1 MVYLTRSRTGVAVL
15 MTLGVASTAIAPLLV
30 SAPVAATVP
39 YSVAQLFPSQPSY
52 NNNNVVIPA
61 GTLLPV
67 RYDAAEKIVVAPTET
82 VPLTLTLARNVR
94 TSNGQ
99 LLIPAGSQ
107 INGRLQPVGD
117 GSQFVADT
125 LVLRNGSRLRLDAVS
140 DVVTRTQEVQPG
152 VNGDALIKGSAIGAG
167 AATILSGVLGGR
179 RITIG
184 KILAGAGAGALGGLV
199 FGKKKAEVIVIN
211 PNSDLTLTLNS
222 PLALSYQ
229 Y

>member
-1 MVYLTRSRTGVAVL
+1 MVYLARSRAGTAL
-15 MTLGVASTAIAPLLV
+15 LISLGFIATAIAPLTV
-30 SAPVAATVP
+30 SAPVTATVP

-52 NNNNVVIPA
+52 NNNVVIPT

-82 VPLTLTLARNVR
+82 VPLTLTLAKNVR
-94 TSNGQ
+94 SSNGE
-99 LLIPAGSQ
+99 LLISAGSQ
-107 INGRLQPVGD
+107 INGRLQPVND

-125 LVLRNGSRLRLDAVS
+125 LVLRNGNRLRLDATS

-167 AATILSGVLGGR
+167 AATILSGVLGNKH
-179 RITIG
+179 ITIG

-199 FGKKKAEVIVIN
+199 FGKKTAEVIVIN

-222 PLALSYQ
+222 PLTLSYQ

>member
-1 MVYLTRSRTGVAVL
+1 MAYLTRSRAGVVL
-15 MTLGVASTAIAPLLV
+15 LMALGFGSTAIAPLML
-30 SAPVAATVP
+30 SAPVTAIVP
-39 YSVAQLFPSQPSY
+39 YSVAQLFPSQPNY
-52 NNNNVVIPA
+52 ANNVMIPA
-61 GTLLPV
+61 GTRLPV

-82 VPLTLTLARNVR
+82 VPLTLTLARNIR
-94 TSNGQ
+94 SSNGQ

-107 INGRLQPVGD
+107 INGQLRPVGD

-125 LVLRNGSRLRLDAVS
+125 LILRNGSRLRLNAVS

-167 AATILSGVLGGR
+167 AATILSGVLGSR

-184 KILAGAGAGALGGLV
+184 KILAGAGAGALGGLI
-199 FGKKKAEVIVIN
+199 FGRNKAEVIVIK